1 MRRVMPPVFFLNM
14 LCNNTICMQLHKSV
28 CLQFSISIKEKLT
41 TLAPLDSIGI
51 CSTAA
56 SAMQRR
62 NKLCG

>member
-28 CLQFSISIKEKLT
+28 YLKFSINIKEKLT
-41 TLAPLDSIGI
+41 TLAPLGSIGI
-51 CSTAA
+51 VGTAA
-56 SAMQRR
+56 SAMHMR